1 MRVYFFSLIA
11 AYRWYAAGLLLVAG
25 FAAWFGLAVV
35 DQIRVVTDSIIAYQ
49 QGGPV
54 SPTQP
59 IIAFLFYKLGH
70 HGMYFLNRLLDIRY
84 KPRLLSQLVRD
95 AYTQTVGHSLHW
107 FESQL
112 SGDVASK
119 VADFQDGC
127 MTILTAGFRALVSV
141 VAVGLS
147 VMFLWRIHPVPAIT
161 LGAFILIYMPVLAL
175 LMAHQLNLQH
185 RYVQARQQ
193 TMGIVTDSLIN
204 IFSLKTIG
212 NTARNIHL
220 KLTPALNQWRR
231 WDYKTRFFDAWWVD
245 NVDTFMITL
254 MVSAQVYV
262 VAQLYLSGAISM
274 GGFLV
279 SVVMTLNIHRDVD
292 QFLDLLLFTI
302 NPAVAQVSESYRI
315 LYAPYSVTD
324 QQPATVLDPQE
335 IQGQL
340 VFDQITVRYD
350 QTPVLADFSLT
361 IQPGERIGIVGVSG
375 SGKTTLV
382 KSLLRYFD
390 VESGSIQLDGHPIHT
405 VTQESLRATMAVIP
419 QDVTLFHQSIA
430 DNLRVAR
437 PDATDADVIAAC
449 QQACIHDAIMQ
460 MPQGYNTVV
469 GERGV
474 SVSGGQRQ
482 HIAIAR
488 AILKRAPIL
497 ILDEATS
504 SLDTPTERAIQ
515 ASIETLLDTLPAT
528 VIAIAHRLSTVVHLD
543 RIVVLHRGKI
553 IESGT
558 HKTLMETPNSHYQ
571 SLWGIETQSQF

>member
-1 MRVYFFSLIA
+1 MRRYWIRLVV

-49 QGGPV
+49 QGKPV

-59 IIAFLFYKLGH
+59 IIAFFFYKLGH

-84 KPRLLSQLVRD
+84 KPRLLSQLVCD

-112 SGDVASK
+112 SGDIASK

-127 MTILTAGFRALVSV
+127 MTILTAGFRALASV
-141 VAVGLS
+141 AVVGLS
-147 VMFLWRIHPVPAIT
+147 VVFLWRIHPVPAIT
-161 LGAFILIYMPVLAL
+161 LGVFILIYMPVLAL
-175 LMAHQLNLQH
+175 LMAHQLKLQH

-212 NTARNIHL
+212 NMTRNIQSRL
-220 KLTPALNQWRR
+220 MPALNQWRI

-245 NVDTFMITL
+245 NVDTLMITG

-279 SVVMTLNIHRDVD
+279 AVVMTLNIHRDVD

-315 LYAPYSVTD
+315 LYAPYSVAD
-324 QQPATVLDPQE
+324 APQAIALSPRE
-335 IQGQL
+335 IQGKL
-340 VFDQITVRYD
+340 EFDQITVRYD

-375 SGKTTLV
+375 SGKTTVV

-390 VESGSIQLDGHPIHT
+390 VESGSIRLDGHPIHT
-405 VTQESLRATMAVIP
+405 VTQESLRASMAVIP

-449 QQACIHDAIMQ
+449 QQACIHDAIMD

-482 HIAIAR
+482 RIAIAR

-515 ASIETLLDTLPAT
+515 ASIETLLETVPAT

-543 RIVVLHRGKI
+543 RIVVLHHGKI
-553 IESGT
+553 VESGT

>member
-1 MRVYFFSLIA
+1 MRVYFVSLIA
-11 AYRWYAAGLLLVAG
+11 AYRWYAASLFLVAG
-25 FAAWFGLAVV
+25 SAAWFGLAVV

>member
-1 MRVYFFSLIA
+1 MKLYFFSLIR
-11 AYRWYAAGLLLVAG
+11 AYRWYALGMSVVAG

-35 DQIRVVTDSIIAYQ
+35 DQIRVVTDSIVAYQ
-49 QGGPV
+49 AGETV

-84 KPRLLSQLVRD
+84 KPRLLSQLITD
-95 AYTQTVGHSLHW
+95 AYTQTVGHSLQW
-107 FESQL
+107 FESHL
-112 SGDVASK
+112 SGDIASK
-119 VADFQDGC
+119 IADLQDGC
-127 MTILTAGFRALVSV
+127 MTIVTAGFRALVSV
-141 VAVGLS
+141 VAISLS
-147 VMFLWRIHPVPAIT
+147 VVFLWKIHPIPALT
-161 LGAFILIYMPVLAL
+161 LGVFILIYVPILAA
-175 LMAHQLNLQH
+175 LMKHQMKLQH

-193 TMGIVTDSLIN
+193 TMGIITDSIIN

-212 NTARNIHL
+212 NTARNIQSTL
-220 KLTPALNQWRR
+220 MPAVNRWRMR
-231 WDYKTRFFDAWWVD
+231 DHKTRIFDAWWVD
-245 NVDTFMITL
+245 NVDTLMITG

-262 VAQLYLSGAISM
+262 AAQLYLNGAVSV

-279 SVVMTLNIHRDVD
+279 AVVMTLNIHREVD
-292 QFLDLLLFTI
+292 QFLDVLLFTI
-302 NPAVAQVSESYRI
+302 NPAVAQVSEAYHVM
-315 LYAPYSVTD
+315 YEPYSVADAPT
-324 QQPATVLDPQE
+324 ATAL
-335 IQGQL
+335 IQANIRGKL
-340 VFDQITVRYD
+340 EFDCVTVRYD
-350 QTPVLADFSLT
+350 QAPVLHNFSLT
-361 IQPGERIGIVGVSG
+361 IHPGERVGIVGISG

-390 VESGSIQLDGHPIHT
+390 VESGTIRLDGHLIHA
-405 VTQESLRATMAVIP
+405 VTQASLRAAIAVIP

-437 PDATDADVIAAC
+437 PDATDADLMAAC
-449 QQACIHDAIMQ
+449 QQACIHDAIQQ

-482 HIAIAR
+482 RIAIAR

-528 VIAIAHRLSTVVHLD
+528 VIAIAHRLSTVVNLD
-543 RIVVLHRGKI
+543 RILVVHQGQI
-553 IESGT
+553 VESGT
-558 HKTLMETPNSHYQ
+558 HETLMAAPNSHYQ
-571 SLWGIETQSQF
+571 SLWGY